1 MLNKDKIPKRYYY
14 QLNGKSPME
23 NYIENRKDLI
33 KTYNKQNEDNLK
45 QAQEQKN
52 FEKILEK
59 SLDKE
64 VHKQLDK
71 IFLSF
76 SK

>member
-1 MLNKDKIPKRYYY
+1 MKRKKDLPKRIYY
-14 QLNGKSPME
+14 QVNGKSPME
-23 NYIENRKDLI
+23 NYIEFKQDLMEN
-33 KTYNKQNEDNLK
+33 YNNKKQEKLK
-45 QAQEQKN
+45 QKQEQKK

>member
-14 QLNGKSPME
+14 QLNGKSNVE
-23 NYIENRKDLI
+23 NYIEFKQDLI
-33 KTYNKQNEDNLK
+33 KDCNNRKKVKLK
-45 QAQEQKN
+45 QQQEQKN